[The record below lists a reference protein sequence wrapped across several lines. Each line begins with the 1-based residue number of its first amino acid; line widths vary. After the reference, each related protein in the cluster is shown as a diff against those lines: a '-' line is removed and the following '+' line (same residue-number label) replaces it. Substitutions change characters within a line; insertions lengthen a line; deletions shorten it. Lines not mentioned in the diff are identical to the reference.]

1 MILARAVVEKSIK
14 NVTVLEIMKLETL
27 LEFAEMLNAFRRVE
41 RVIYVNGTD
50 RMENDSEHS
59 YHLAMFAWYIV
70 SSEKLSL
77 DLDLI
82 LKYALVH
89 DLVEVYAGD
98 TYVFSR
104 DKEHL
109 DSKIGRE
116 REALVRLKKEFPL
129 CNEIFSL
136 VERYEK
142 HDDRESRFVYAL
154 DKLQPVIQIYLDG
167 GRIWKENNVTFQ
179 MFLERKKDKIAL
191 SPEIKPYF
199 EELTV
204 FFKEKEKK
212 LFNDK

>member
-1 MILARAVVEKSIK
+1 
-14 NVTVLEIMKLETL
+14 MKLKTL

-41 RVIYVNGTD
+41 RVVYVNGTD

-59 YHLAMFAWYIV
+59 YHLAMFAWYIA

-98 TYVFSR
+98 TYVFSE
-104 DKEHL
+104 DKKHL

-116 REALVRLKKEFPL
+116 NEALDRLKKEFPF

-136 VERYEK
+136 VEQYEK
-142 HDDRESRFVYAL
+142 REDNESRFVYAL
-154 DKLQPVIQIYLDG
+154 DKLQPIIQIYLDQ
-167 GRIWKENNVTFQ
+167 GRIWKEKNVTFQ
-179 MFLERKKDKIAL
+179 MFLEHKKDKIAL
-191 SPEIKPYF
+191 SPEIQPYF
-199 EELTV
+199 DELTTLL
-204 FFKEKEKK
+204 KEKEKE
-212 LFNDK
+212 LFSNQ